1 MIKCPSCNATLP
13 DGAVRCQFCGA
24 ALAAPAPGSRSH
36 SQDGSQWGP
45 PAWVWPAY
53 YGVAV
58 WWILQ
63 GAVHALF
70 LRGGLLDITIN
81 AVSALIGVGLLARI
95 ELVRGITNVICF
107 LSILGGLVGLGMAF
121 LEGGWSGAL
130 GMIMAIVQIAM
141 AGFMIFLIGE
151 TESRSPEL

>member
-1 MIKCPSCNATLP
+1 MIKCPACNATLP

-24 ALAAPAPGSRSH
+24 SLAVPQRSSPAPNREEGST
-36 SQDGSQWGP
+36 GTP
-45 PAWVWPAY
+45 PWVWPAY

-63 GAVHALF
+63 GVVHVL
-70 LRGGLLDITIN
+70 LVRGGVVDTSIN
-81 AVSALIGVGLLARI
+81 GLSAVIGLGLLARI
-95 ELVRGITNVICF
+95 ELVRGITNVMCF
-107 LSILGGLVGLGMAF
+107 LSIVGGLFGLGMAF

-130 GMIMAIVQIAM
+130 GMLLAVVQIAM

-151 TESRSPEL
+151 TESRAPDL